1 VNQFIICVFI
11 IFLYFPLSGCHRT
24 QNKSKNMDN
33 NSQIIDFELL
43 QENPKSEN
51 SIRITSPKAIINP
64 NTNDISIFDSSIEIF
79 SKNGGDILV
88 KSGESSFYNSQS
100 LIEVYNKVFITLLDE
115 DNHFIRTSSLNW
127 DLDTSSI
134 SLDSPLD
141 INFDNTNISSSN
153 GLYNINLGILTI
165 YNNNLKRNI
174 INMNSRENY
183 EVKIISDFA
192 RWTKESNLLEFI
204 SNNKQVETTINFL
217 TIK

>member
-1 VNQFIICVFI
+1 
-11 IFLYFPLSGCHRT
+11 
-24 QNKSKNMDN
+24 MDN